1 MLHDE
6 RRMLKHR
13 LKAYKSLKQINFIY
27 NKDRPW
33 NSIMESIFHRA
44 SCLHCRLSTL
54 CLPYGLKQ
62 DEINKLESI
71 VKQKRPIKSDEHL
84 FRQDEE
90 CQSLFAVKSGSFRSF
105 IADNDG
111 AEQTIG
117 FYLPGEL
124 KGLDALKDG
133 HLHCSVIALETA
145 SVCELPL
152 ADLNEL
158 CSQIPSLQAQVMR
171 IIGSQIV
178 SDHDKIVLLGNRSA
192 REKMATFLLMLS
204 QRYNALG
211 YSGTEFNLT
220 MRRHDI
226 ANFLGLTIETVSRQL
241 GNLSRL
247 GIISVKQRG
256 IQINKLDSLKMIV
269 EPCLPNHF
277 SFIN

>member
-1 MLHDE
+1 
-6 RRMLKHR
+6 
-13 LKAYKSLKQINFIY
+13 
-27 NKDRPW
+27 
-33 NSIMESIFHRA
+33 MESIFHRA

-71 VKQKRPIKSDEHL
+71 VKRKRPIKSDEFL
-84 FRQDEE
+84 FRQDEN
-90 CQSLFAVKSGSFRSF
+90 CHSLYAVKSGSFRSF
-105 IADNDG
+105 ISENDG
-111 AEQTIG
+111 SEQTIG

-124 KGLDALKDG
+124 MGLDALKDS
-133 HLHCSVIALETA
+133 HLHCSVVALETA

-152 ADLNEL
+152 ADLSEL
-158 CSQIPSLQAQVMR
+158 CAQIPSLQAQLMR

-192 REKMATFLLMLS
+192 QEKMATFLLMLS

-241 GNLSRL
+241 GNLSKV
-247 GIISVKQRG
+247 GIITVKQRG
-256 IQINKLDSLKMIV
+256 VHINNLDSLKTIV

-277 SFIN
+277 SFVN